1 MNRNKKIRYV
11 INISEIV
18 FILGFIVLVG
28 IVIYFISKGMGST
41 DIKIDVSNSYSQDQ
55 ANTIRAAADSTVGK
69 INNIIAVSAIFFTVA
84 VATISVFQYIKT
96 RDIDRIKKELIKEVE
111 KNNRLVRLKVAKS
124 DKELDGI
131 KKMYNKK
138 FEDLEQNYIN
148 KTNKIEDIIIE
159 LEDKLKILDL
169 KRVELEIDTNYVK
182 IQELMRKDAI
192 PNNDV
197 ISYYAKIKNLCESYP
212 NIKDNEFLAK
222 IYIDFSDF
230 YLATLGEWCDYHYIK
245 DMLEKAI
252 KLTDNPIMESSAY
265 KVLLKLQR
273 TYSTGSDNE
282 IYCLKKIVEEN
293 HYDTVYTLE
302 LAIALDKRNI
312 NGDVEECFE
321 LLKTIL
327 KVDGSIAKSEI
338 INCKNTNC
346 FSNLLNS
353 HLSKDFNELI
363 KLNN

>member
-1 MNRNKKIRYV
+1 MNRNKKVRYV

-28 IVIYFISKGMGST
+28 IVIYFISKGMGSI
-41 DIKIDVSNSYSQDQ
+41 DIKTDVSNSYSQDQ
-55 ANTIRAAADSTVGK
+55 ANAIKAAADSTVGK

-111 KNNRLVRLKVAKS
+111 KNNRLVRLKIAKS
-124 DKELDGI
+124 DKELDDI
-131 KKMYNKK
+131 EKMYNKK
-138 FEDLEQNYIN
+138 FEVLEQNYIS
-148 KTNKIEDIIIE
+148 KTNKIEDMIIE
-159 LEDKLKILDL
+159 LEDKLKILDF
-169 KRVELEIDTNYVK
+169 KRVDLEIDTNYVQ

-192 PNNDV
+192 PNNEV
-197 ISYYAKIKNLCESYP
+197 ISHYEKIKNLCESYP

-222 IYIDFSDF
+222 IYIDFSGF
-230 YLATLGEWCDYHYIK
+230 YLFTFGEWCDYDYIK

-265 KVLLKLQR
+265 KVLLKLQHI
-273 TYSTGSDNE
+273 YCTGLDNE

-293 HYDTVYTLE
+293 YYDRVNTLE

-327 KVDGSIAKSEI
+327 KVDGSIAKAEI